1 MSKDREEDEKR
12 GAAGGGFE
20 QGMRSALEK
29 APGMAVPS
37 WLTMQ
42 SAMAGGA
49 AGGAAAASWR
59 WVIGPAAGAAL
70 IGGALWLS
78 DPASNEPEA
87 DGSTETVR
95 PEVTDHEA
103 VEPLEWFEDDATAA
117 HEVWRIE
124 KDAVS
129 IEVTEVEG
137 SLEQSAPELRVEE
150 GRSSSEKDLAADG
163 GYKAPTASSTDASAH
178 VVEDDKPEDWADLPV
193 EKLAAF
199 GVDIKD
205 ACVGTEIGFRMAK
218 PRDNVRVLWNF
229 GDGQFSN
236 DPSPQHVFR
245 APGTYDITL
254 SVTRVSDGLIRTR
267 TIENLVT
274 IHANPEAEFT
284 WEVPGSSM
292 KSPAVTMLNASKNA
306 ASCTWVVD
314 GETTQ
319 AGKTAVFDLERVGE
333 HVVQLVAS
341 SSHGCQSVA
350 SHTIEVGNRFGIGGS
365 GRFSPNGD
373 GRYDTFMP
381 RGVASLELPFVF
393 RIEDAEGELVYS
405 TSNAVPWDGHL
416 PSGGLAQSGSA
427 FSWTVVI
434 EEKQG
439 PSYFSDEVL
448 VE

>member
-1 MSKDREEDEKR
+1 MSKDREEEKKR

-20 QGMRSALEK
+20 QGVRSALEK
-29 APGMAVPS
+29 APGMVAPS

-59 WVIGPAAGAAL
+59 WGIGPAAGAAL
-70 IGGALWLS
+70 IGGALWFS
-78 DPASNEPEA
+78 DPVSDQPTALDTEERTEA
-87 DGSTETVR
+87 MEGDVSEI
-95 PEVTDHEA
+95 
-103 VEPLEWFEDDATAA
+103 EPLEWFDEEGTEA
-117 HEVWRIE
+117 HEVWNIDGQAE
-124 KDAVS
+124 PADVSVVESPAEVTAPQLEVVADPGPDNGLVEPSAANQTASKDAA
-129 IEVTEVEG
+129 EDVT
-137 SLEQSAPELRVEE
+137 
-150 GRSSSEKDLAADG
+150 
-163 GYKAPTASSTDASAH
+163 
-178 VVEDDKPEDWADLPV
+178 KPEEWADLPV

-229 GDGQFSN
+229 GDGHFSN
-236 DPSPQHVFR
+236 ESSPQHVFR

-284 WEVPGSSM
+284 WEVPQSSM
-292 KSPAVTMLNASKNA
+292 RRPQVTMLNASVNA

-314 GETTQ
+314 GEITQ

-341 SSHGCQSVA
+341 SPHGCQSVA

-381 RGVASLELPFVF
+381 RGMAQIEKPFVF
-393 RIEDAEGELVYS
+393 RIEDGQGEVVYM
-405 TSNAVPWDGHL
+405 TSKAAPWDGRL
-416 PSGGLAQSGSA
+416 ADGDMVRSGQA
-427 FSWTVVI
+427 FSWTLVI
-434 EEKQG
+434 QDIDG
-439 PSYFSDEVL
+439 PAYFSDEVL